1 LAEELHAAAPCQPRL
16 YDTQSG
22 HESDRGVEGYPAYF
36 IRVAFLAAELV
47 GAILD
52 GRQPIELSRDL
63 SLASM
68 PLPLDW
74 RDRRAVLCFPARQ
87 HRRVAAP
94 AE

>member
-1 LAEELHAAAPCQPRL
+1 M
-16 YDTQSG
+16 
-22 HESDRGVEGYPAYF
+22 
-36 IRVAFLAAELV
+36 V
-47 GAILD
+47 GAILH
-52 GRQPIELSRDL
+52 GRQPIELSPEPL
-63 SLASM
+63 LASM

>member
-1 LAEELHAAAPCQPRL
+1 L

-63 SLASM
+63 S
-68 PLPLDW
+68 
-74 RDRRAVLCFPARQ
+74 
-87 HRRVAAP
+87 
-94 AE
+94 

>member
-1 LAEELHAAAPCQPRL
+1 L

-22 HESDRGVEGYPAYF
+22 HESDRGVEGSPAYF
-36 IRVAFLAAELV
+36 IRVAFVAADMV
-47 GAILD
+47 GAILH
-52 GRQPIELSRDL
+52 GRQPIELSPEPL
-63 SLASM
+63 LASM